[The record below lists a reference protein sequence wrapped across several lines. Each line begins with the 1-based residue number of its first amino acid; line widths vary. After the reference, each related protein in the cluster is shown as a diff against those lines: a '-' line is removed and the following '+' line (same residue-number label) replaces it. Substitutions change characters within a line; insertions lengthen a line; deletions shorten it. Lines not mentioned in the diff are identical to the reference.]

1 MSLARIGLLF
11 VNADTQAATR
21 LLQDLFPNPIN
32 CACGGRSDLK
42 EPGKI
47 LGKHRDQPVFLKTL
61 WATLRLVSNISC
73 WSTGLTPLWVLVSK
87 EGFAQ
92 DTDELLLSY
101 FPMTIRTLCQ
111 HLYGHI
117 ETVIAERKKSQK
129 YPESD
134 PKSLYSTVHT
144 KAHIKLHPVP
154 VTYPRNSTDVRM
166 AKRRYWNFELFL
178 FYAAL
183 SWR

>member
-42 EPGKI
+42 ETGII

-73 WSTGLTPLWVLVSK
+73 WSTDLTPL
-87 EGFAQ
+87 
-92 DTDELLLSY
+92 
-101 FPMTIRTLCQ
+101 
-111 HLYGHI
+111 
-117 ETVIAERKKSQK
+117 
-129 YPESD
+129 
-134 PKSLYSTVHT
+134 
-144 KAHIKLHPVP
+144 
-154 VTYPRNSTDVRM
+154 
-166 AKRRYWNFELFL
+166 
-178 FYAAL
+178 
-183 SWR
+183 

>member
-1 MSLARIGLLF
+1 M
-11 VNADTQAATR
+11 
-21 LLQDLFPNPIN
+21 
-32 CACGGRSDLK
+32 
-42 EPGKI
+42 
-47 LGKHRDQPVFLKTL
+47 
-61 WATLRLVSNISC
+61 
-73 WSTGLTPLWVLVSK
+73 LVSK

-92 DTDELLLSY
+92 DIEELLLSY

-134 PKSLYSTVHT
+134 PKSLCSTVHT

-154 VTYPRNSTDVRM
+154 VTYPRN
-166 AKRRYWNFELFL
+166 RRENGKKKILKL
-178 FYAAL
+178 
-183 SWR
+183 